1 MMVSAQ
7 GVKRLCPPVMWKRV
21 LMLSKMSCLVPV
33 PKMPHPIGS
42 KDYRPVAMTSHLPVP
57 GETFPGAVPNP
68 WSGHDS
74 LQSAFQTP
82 LGVEDCIIYLPNRI
96 LLPPG

>member
-68 WSGHDS
+68 WSGHS
-74 LQSAFQTP
+74 
-82 LGVEDCIIYLPNRI
+82 
-96 LLPPG
+96 